1 MKKVILS
8 LAIIAA
14 ALTTQAQDDKSFQL
28 GGGIN
33 LGLPIGD
40 AGDISSFAIG
50 GELQGELGLSDNVKG
65 LATVGYTHFIGK
77 DLGGGFKVNYGII
90 PILVGARIYPSEKF
104 FLSGQIGYGK
114 MTGDADGGGFAYKPQ
129 VGYDAGKFQLAL
141 SYNAVSNDGTFSWLG
156 LSGIFKF

>member
-28 GGGIN
+28 GAGIN
-33 LGLPIGD
+33 IGLPIGD
-40 AGDISSFAIG
+40 AGDISNFVIG

-65 LATVGYTHFIGK
+65 LATVGYSHFLGK
-77 DLGGGFKVNYGII
+77 DFGGYKLSYGII

-114 MTGDADGGGFAYKPQ
+114 MTGDADGG
-129 VGYDAGKFQLAL
+129 
-141 SYNAVSNDGTFSWLG
+141 
-156 LSGIFKF
+156 